1 MALTV
6 DNFNLRD
13 ADDDYRHNPYPM
25 LKELRD
31 KRPLFQN
38 PDGSY
43 VVTRY
48 ADVDKILTS
57 SDVSV
62 EKSEEYRAI
71 MGDGPIL
78 EFQLSA
84 MTCWDPPAHG
94 KLRGTLAHAFT
105 PRAMRAWESMIVET
119 VDDLLEEPRK
129 TGKMDLIA
137 DFSAALPL
145 TVICKMLGV
154 PTDNWTKFRAW
165 AGSITTSLDPA
176 ATPEIITLA
185 DKHTLEWKEYIGGLL
200 NERRKNP
207 GDDLISV
214 LLANQP
220 EDEPFSEETLIHNIA
235 LLLSAGHET
244 TTALISNGIDNLLDH
259 PDQAEI
265 LRNDPSLFANAVEEF
280 LRYDAPVQ
288 MGNRKT
294 LKPIE
299 VSGGTIPAGALV
311 WTVQGAAN
319 RDERMFPDP
328 DTLDVQRKNAGKHI
342 AFATGIHVCL
352 GAPLARMEARIAIE
366 RLVMDFPDMVRDGD
380 PERYLRTRFRCFG
393 RYPVLLY
400 GKNGKA

>member
-6 DNFNLRD
+6 ETFNLRD
-13 ADDDYRHNPYPM
+13 TDDDYRRNPYPM

-57 SDVSV
+57 NDVSV
-62 EKSEEYRAI
+62 EKSAEYRKI

-84 MTCWDPPAHG
+84 MTTWDPPAHG
-94 KLRGTLAHAFT
+94 KLRGALAAAFT
-105 PRAMRAWESMIVET
+105 PRAMRTWEAMISET
-119 VDDLLEEPRK
+119 VDDLLVEPRK
-129 TGKMDLIA
+129 TGKMDLIS

-145 TVICKMLGV
+145 TVICKMLNV
-154 PTDNWTKFRAW
+154 PTDMWTRFRAW

-176 ATPEIITLA
+176 AGPDIIALA
-185 DKHTLEWKEYIGGLL
+185 DSHANEWKEFLGAQL
-200 NERRKNP
+200 NDRRKNP
-207 GDDLISV
+207 GEDLISM

-220 EDEPFSEETLIHNIA
+220 ADEPFSDETIIHNIA

-244 TTALISNGIDNLLDH
+244 TTALISNGIDNLLDF
-259 PDQAEI
+259 PEQAER
-265 LRNDPSLFANAVEEF
+265 LRKDPSLFTNAVEEF

-288 MGNRKT
+288 MGTRKT

-299 VSGGTIPAGALV
+299 VSGGTIPAGVIV
-311 WTVQGAAN
+311 WTVQGAAD
-319 RDERMFPDP
+319 RDERMFPNP
-328 DTLDVQRKNAGKHI
+328 DVLDVGRKNANKNI

-352 GAPLARMEARIAIE
+352 GAPLARLEAKIALE
-366 RLVMDFPDMVRDGD
+366 RLVLDFPKLCRDGE
-380 PERYLRTRFRCFG
+380 PTRHLRTRFRCFG
-393 RYPVLLY
+393 QYPVLLY
-400 GKNGKA
+400 GK

>member
-1 MALTV
+1 MTLTV
-6 DNFNLRD
+6 ENFSLRD
-13 ADDDYRHNPYPM
+13 TDDDYRRNPYPM
-25 LKELRD
+25 LKALRD
-31 KRPLFQN
+31 QRPLFQN

-48 ADVDKILTS
+48 ADVDKVLTS
-57 SDVSV
+57 SDISV
-62 EKSEEYRAI
+62 EKSAEYRKI

-84 MTCWDPPAHG
+84 MTTWDPPAHG
-94 KLRGTLAHAFT
+94 RLRGALAAAFT
-105 PRAMRAWESMIVET
+105 PRAMRTWEGMIRET
-119 VDDLLEEPRK
+119 VEELLVEPRK

-137 DFSAALPL
+137 DFAAALPL
-145 TVICKMLGV
+145 TVICKMLNV
-154 PTDNWTKFRAW
+154 PTDMWTRFRAW

-176 ATPEIITLA
+176 AGPEIITLA
-185 DKHTLEWKEYIGGLL
+185 DQHANEWKEFLGAQLAD
-200 NERRKNP
+200 RRKNP
-207 GDDLISV
+207 GDDLISM

-220 EDEPFSEETLIHNIA
+220 KDEPFSDEVIIHNIA

-244 TTALISNGIDNLLDH
+244 TTALISNGMDNLIDF
-259 PDQAEI
+259 PDQAER
-265 LRNDPSLFANAVEEF
+265 LRNDPSLFPNAVEEF

-319 RDERMFPDP
+319 RDERMFPNP
-328 DTLDVQRKNAGKHI
+328 DVVDVGRSNANKNI

-352 GAPLARMEARIAIE
+352 GAPLARMEGRLALE
-366 RLVMDFPDMVRDGD
+366 RLVLDFPKLCRDGE
-380 PERYLRTRFRCFG
+380 PTRHLRTRFRGFG
-393 RYPVLLY
+393 SYPVLLY
-400 GKNGKA
+400 GK